1 MLTLYGL
8 PLSTYTTKVR
18 IALYAKGVIF
28 TEIAP
33 PEGYRSDAW
42 RAVVPSGTIPAIDHD
57 GFILAESEAIVEYLD
72 EAFPG
77 PSLFPG
83 DAKARALI
91 RRLARLH
98 DLHLEPAVRAL
109 FPLVR
114 DPAMRNRLPAMT
126 SAIGARI
133 DQWLATK
140 PPAPWVAG
148 SAFSAADCGF
158 AVTLPLARRLL
169 EALGQPMEFPPA
181 LREWLSRCDS
191 HAAVR
196 SGLEP
201 WRPATQAW
209 LAQAMGG

>member
-1 MLTLYGL
+1 MLILYGL

-18 IALYAKGVIF
+18 IALHAKGIAF
-28 TEIAP
+28 AEIAP
-33 PEGYRSDAW
+33 PDGYRSQAW
-42 RAVVPSGTIPAIDHD
+42 RAIVPSGTIPAIDHD
-57 GFILAESEAIVEYLD
+57 GFILAESEAIVEYID
-72 EAFPG
+72 EAFSG
-77 PSLFPG
+77 PTLFPG
-83 DAKARALI
+83 DPRARAVI

-114 DPAMRNRLPAMT
+114 DPAERDRLPALA

-133 DQWLATK
+133 DQWLATAQ
-140 PPAPWVAG
+140 PAPWAAG

-158 AVTLPLARRLL
+158 AVTLPLAQRLL
-169 EALGQPMEFPPA
+169 EALGRPLEFPSA
-181 LREWLSRCDS
+181 LREWLSQCDS

-201 WRPATQAW
+201 WRPATEAW

>member
-8 PLSTYTTKVR
+8 PVSTYTTKVR
-18 IALYAKGVIF
+18 IALHAKGTAF
-28 TEIAP
+28 AELP
-33 PEGYRSDAW
+33 PTEGYRSAAW
-42 RAVVPSGTIPAIDHD
+42 RAIVPSGTIPAIDHD
-57 GFILAESEAIVEYLD
+57 GFILAESEAILEYLD

-83 DAKARALI
+83 NAKDRAVI

-109 FPLVR
+109 FPLIR
-114 DPAMRNRLPAMT
+114 DPAQRDRLPGLAE
-126 SAIGARI
+126 AISDRL
-133 DQWLATK
+133 DQWLATAR
-140 PPAPWVAG
+140 PAPWTAG
-148 SAFSAADCGF
+148 AAFSAADCGF
-158 AVTLPLARRLL
+158 AVTVPLAGRLL
-169 EALGQPMEFPPA
+169 EALGQSLTLPTA
-181 LREWLSRCDS
+181 LREWRTQCDS

-201 WRPATQAW
+201 WQLATEAW